1 MFGTVYC
8 RCCQQYTS
16 RSTQTYPLQKIQ
28 AGKDN
33 SLLTRK
39 MSVFFGLPFQPNSV
53 SSEEKA
59 SRVLGVVFFT
69 FVTCWAPFFL
79 LNFVIV
85 SCSENWSPPI
95 FLIDLA
101 LWLGYT
107 SSTLNPIIYTIF
119 NIKFRRSFVKL
130 LLCRGRIESN
140 THTELTEI

>member
-8 RCCQQYTS
+8 RCCHKYTS

-28 AGKDN
+28 AGRDI

-39 MSVFFGLPFQPNSV
+39 MSVFFGFPFQPNSV

-107 SSTLNPIIYTIF
+107 SSTLNPNIYTVF
-119 NIKFRRSFVKL
+119 HIKFRRSFLK
-130 LLCRGRIESN
+130 E
-140 THTELTEI
+140 ELSPTRTGN